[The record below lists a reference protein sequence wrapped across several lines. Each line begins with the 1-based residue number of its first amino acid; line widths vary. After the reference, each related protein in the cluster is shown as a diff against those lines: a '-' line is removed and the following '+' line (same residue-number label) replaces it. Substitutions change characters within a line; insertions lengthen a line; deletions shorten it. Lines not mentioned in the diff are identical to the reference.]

1 MMYTMAFANSSVYMQ
16 LYLITEIFSD
26 LTNFS
31 PLS

>member
-1 MMYTMAFANSSVYMQ
+1 MMFTMAFANSSVFLQ

-26 LTNFS
+26 LTKFS